1 MPRDEIGMIKEGPAI
16 RYLNGQALWDKKYKH
31 ALKSIRRHREKNL
44 RNAKER
50 DSGKIRGM
58 WQKRI
63 DKERLEREHRK
74 ESGGSKVSGRARTLD
89 EDEPGWETE
98 AASDVEN
105 DGEHGEVE
113 KSLTDE
119 LVDQSWS
126 WSWAW
131 GGEVPPPS
139 AIVSRRD
146 FVRRLSFD
154 LEATRG
160 ADDQA
165 EARQMALMADRM
177 DRSNGP
183 QFNGLSIWIGLAGFF
198 TNSSERDKARQALQ
212 RAHEEKTADRAGRGT
227 LPGESPPGQGTVEG
241 MERKAKG
248 VGRFFGMGRG

>member
-31 ALKSIRRHREKNL
+31 ALKSIRRHRDKNL

-98 AASDVEN
+98 AASDVED
-105 DGEHGEVE
+105 DGEHGEAE

-146 FVRRLSFD
+146 FVRGLSRRSQ
-154 LEATRG
+154 T
-160 ADDQA
+160 Q
-165 EARQMALMADRM
+165 ALMTRRRRGKWLSWRTAWTGRM
-177 DRSNGP
+177 ARSSTDCPYG
-183 QFNGLSIWIGLAGFF
+183 SA
-198 TNSSERDKARQALQ
+198 
-212 RAHEEKTADRAGRGT
+212 
-227 LPGESPPGQGTVEG
+227 
-241 MERKAKG
+241 
-248 VGRFFGMGRG
+248 

>member
-63 DKERLEREHRK
+63 DKERLEREHKKDR
-74 ESGGSKVSGRARTLD
+74 GGSKASGRARTPD
-89 EDEPGWETE
+89 ENDQGWETD
-98 AASDVEN
+98 AASDVED
-105 DGEHGEVE
+105 DGGHGEVE

-212 RAHEEKTADRAGRGT
+212 RAHEEKKADRAGRGT